1 MYSIGIIA
9 VAASMKNIMEID
21 EDLQKHCNVTYLPY
35 TSNDHLMYVYQQ
47 NVGRFDA
54 LLFGGEYTWNIIQ
67 ERSGNIPIPFAFF
80 DVADRDYYRVIAQ
93 LAIQEPGLD
102 FARVLF
108 DKPETPVNF
117 PVIFGRSDIPLIID
131 DFDCSLPYSDYWAL
145 ELNCYQKLWADGQV
159 DWIVTRFGSMEEELQ
174 RLGIRY
180 KLLLPSKESMLDTF
194 FGLLLQLEQ
203 AAPREGTV
211 CIGLFTP
218 NSSSRDTDQL
228 DRLEDCI
235 CDYNRRMGDIFLLYR
250 HGSRL
255 EVTTSL
261 TVLREMTRD
270 YTSCPLLANL
280 ERALSFPVSIGWGY
294 AENVIAAHQ
303 NAVRALRKAARQSG
317 PSAYLVTDD
326 GYIVGPLG
334 SGPEQEITSLPHLHP
349 AEESCHIASDHQSKL
364 RAALAK
370 RDDPVLCA
378 KELAGILDITTR
390 SAARI
395 LLQLE
400 KSGAARAYE
409 KRSLN
414 QRGRPTKYYQIDP
427 TVLIT

>member
-93 LAIQEPGLD
+93 LAIREPGLD

-108 DKPETPVNF
+108 DRPETPVNF

-294 AENVIAAHQ
+294 AKNVIAAHQ

-427 TVLIT
+427 AVLIT

>member
-9 VAASMKNIMEID
+9 VAASLKNIMEID

-67 ERSGNIPIPFAFF
+67 ERLGSIPVPFAFF

-102 FARVLF
+102 FSRVLF
-108 DKPETPVNF
+108 DKPEAPVNF
-117 PVIFGRSDIPLIID
+117 PVIFGRPDVPLIID
-131 DFDCSLPYSDYWAL
+131 DFDTALPYNDYWSL
-145 ELNCYQKLWADGQV
+145 ELNCYQKLWTDGQV

-194 FGLLLQLEQ
+194 LGLLLQLEQ

-211 CIGLFTP
+211 CMGLFAP
-218 NSSSRDTDQL
+218 NDSGQNAEQL

-235 CDYNRRMGDIFLLYR
+235 CDYNRKMGDIFLLYR
-250 HGSRL
+250 HGRRL

-261 TVLREMTRD
+261 AVLRELTRD
-270 YTSCPLLANL
+270 YTSCPLLTNF
-280 ERALSFPVSIGWGY
+280 EQVLSFPVSIGWGY
-294 AENVIAAHQ
+294 AENVITAHQ
-303 NAVRALRKAARQSG
+303 NAVRALGKAMRQSG
-317 PSAYLVTDD
+317 SSAYLVTADN
-326 GYIVGPLG
+326 YIVGPLG
-334 SGPEQEITSLPHLHP
+334 SRTERELPRPVHTQP
-349 AEESCHIASDHQSKL
+349 AAEGNCMSEKHRKKL
-364 RAALAK
+364 CSALAE
-370 RDDPVLCA
+370 REEPVLCA
-378 KELAGILDITTR
+378 QELAGILDVTTR

-395 LLQLE
+395 LSQLE
-400 KSGAARAYE
+400 ETGAARAYE
-409 KRSLN
+409 KRGIN
-414 QRGRPTKYYQIDP
+414 RRGRPTKYYQIDRA
-427 TVLIT
+427 VLIG